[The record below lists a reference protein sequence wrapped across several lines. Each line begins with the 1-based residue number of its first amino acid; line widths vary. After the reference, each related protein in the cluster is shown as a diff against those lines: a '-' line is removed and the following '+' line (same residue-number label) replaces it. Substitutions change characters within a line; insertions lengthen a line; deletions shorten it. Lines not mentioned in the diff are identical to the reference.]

1 MKAAIH
7 ARYNTDKQR
16 EGVDMVL
23 IRYKKQL
30 QGGPKR

>member
-7 ARYNTDKQR
+7 ARYRTDKQR

-23 IRYKKQL
+23 AKYRKVLRRRK
-30 QGGPKR
+30 